1 MAWIYG
7 NESSVYKHHVK
18 DTESSILD
26 GSDYVPIQDS
36 EMEGT
41 TDVSLIT
48 GKLRT
53 IGHVTQP
60 EVTSMSV
67 VPRNEAMAVTTV
79 KAENAGNF
87 LCS

>member
-1 MAWIYG
+1 
-7 NESSVYKHHVK
+7 
-18 DTESSILD
+18 
-26 GSDYVPIQDS
+26 
-36 EMEGT
+36 MEGT

-60 EVTSMSV
+60 EVTSTSI

-79 KAENAGNF
+79 KAENAGNYSHVS
-87 LCS
+87 LNCLVDSCSWAAVW